1 MELKN
6 LKRMFEERSNL
17 SLVIENWVENVE
29 PDLYEKLDITIT
41 ASLTVMGEV
50 IQEVTEY
57 DFDKLLIALDKK
69 CEGEWS

>member
-1 MELKN
+1 
-6 LKRMFEERSNL
+6 MFEERSNL